1 MENQNQ
7 KPVHDMSKME
17 IVQLICKEY
26 GGQPSSYYNTAT
38 NKQRNSFW
46 TWNRTFRHYLDLKEN
61 FVYDKESGT
70 RTRVKLNG
78 KPY

>member
-1 MENQNQ
+1 MQNQ
-7 KPVHDMSKME
+7 KELHEMSKME
-17 IVQLICKEY
+17 IVQLIVKEY
-26 GGQPSSYYNTAT
+26 GGQVSSYYNTPT
-38 NKQRNSFW
+38 NQQRNKFW

-61 FVYDKESGT
+61 FVYENGT

>member
-1 MENQNQ
+1 MQN
-7 KPVHDMSKME
+7 KKDIHELSKME

-26 GGQPSSYYNTAT
+26 GGKPESYYNSET
-38 NKQRNSFW
+38 NQQVNKFW
-46 TWNRTFRHYLDLKEN
+46 TWNRTYRYYLDLKEN
-61 FVYDKESGT
+61 FIYDKETKS

>member
-1 MENQNQ
+1 MQNQ
-7 KPVHDMSKME
+7 KELHEMSKME
-17 IVQLICKEY
+17 IVQLIVKEY
-26 GGQPSSYYNTAT
+26 GGQVSSYYNTST
-38 NKQRNSFW
+38 NQQRNKFW

-61 FVYDKESGT
+61 FVYEDGT

>member
-1 MENQNQ
+1 MQNQ
-7 KPVHDMSKME
+7 KPLHDMSKME

-26 GGQPSSYYNTAT
+26 GGQSSTYYNTAT
-38 NKQRNSFW
+38 NKQRNKFW

>member
-1 MENQNQ
+1 MQNQ
-7 KPVHDMSKME
+7 KELHDMSKME

-26 GGQPSSYYNTAT
+26 GGKPSSYYNTAT
-38 NKQRNSFW
+38 NQQRNKFW

-61 FVYDKESGT
+61 FVYEDGI

>member
-1 MENQNQ
+1 MQNQ
-7 KPVHDMSKME
+7 KELHEMSKME
-17 IVQLICKEY
+17 IVQLIVKEY
-26 GGQPSSYYNTAT
+26 GGQVSSYYNTPT
-38 NKQRNSFW
+38 NQQRNKFW

-61 FVYDKESGT
+61 FVYKNGT

>member
-1 MENQNQ
+1 MRDTKKDICE
-7 KPVHDMSKME
+7 MSKME
-17 IVQLICKEY
+17 LVQLICKEY
-26 GGQPSSYYNTAT
+26 GGKPSSYYNTAT
-38 NKQRNSFW
+38 NQSVNKFW

-61 FVYDKESGT
+61 FVYKDGT

>member
-1 MENQNQ
+1 MQNQ
-7 KPVHDMSKME
+7 KELHEMSKME

-26 GGQPSSYYNTAT
+26 GGQTSSYYNTST
-38 NKQRNSFW
+38 NQQRNSFW

-61 FVYDKESGT
+61 FVYDKETGT
-70 RTRVKLNG
+70 RSRVKLNG

>member
-1 MENQNQ
+1 MQNQ
-7 KPVHDMSKME
+7 KELHDMSKME

-26 GGQPSSYYNTAT
+26 GGQPSTYYNTAT
-38 NKQRNSFW
+38 NKQRNKFW
-46 TWNRTFRHYLDLKEN
+46 TWNRTYRYYLDLKEN
-61 FVYDKESGT
+61 FVYDPESGT

>member
-1 MENQNQ
+1 MQNQ
-7 KPVHDMSKME
+7 KEIHDMSKME

-26 GGQPSSYYNTAT
+26 GGQTSSYYNTAT
-38 NKQRNSFW
+38 NQQRNKFW

-61 FVYDKESGT
+61 FIYEDGT